1 MHPTLIAQIAKH
13 LPDVNLKDAGL
24 QALLGAISLH
34 FDTMERDKRLTE
46 HAFEVSEREYQE
58 ILNDLRRENEL
69 KQESISKIKAATQ
82 ALSPNPGPSGQ
93 EELHGEELLDV
104 IRFLEQQIQETKHLE
119 EELLKAKEAA
129 ESSSKAK
136 SNFLSV
142 MSHEIRTP
150 LNAIIG
156 YIHLLSNDNSHQAQ
170 EEYLKAISISS
181 QNLLNLVNDILDF
194 SKIEEGRIEFQM
206 RKINVR
212 NMAQE
217 LKLANAFKAS
227 ERENNIT
234 VMLDQDLPEYVLG
247 DEVRLSQILNNLI
260 SNAIKFTYA
269 GQISIEINKIRESDT
284 KVCLQFKV
292 RDTGVGIAPE
302 AKSIIFER
310 FTQANSEIN
319 RQYGG
324 SGLGLSIVKKLLEL
338 QGKTIELESE
348 LGKGSAFFFEMS
360 FDKYPDE
367 DSQRGKSLEKQAPDL
382 SGVRILLVE
391 DMYLNSI
398 MAKTMLSNWKAE
410 VELAE
415 NGQIGLDMFKE
426 RHYDLILMDL
436 QMPVMDGITAT
447 IKIRALDPKVP
458 IIALTASSSF
468 ETQNEIKSSGMDDYI
483 SKPFNPYS
491 LFETIKKHVKV
502 EYTSY

>member
-34 FDTMERDKRLTE
+34 YDTMERDKRLTE

-82 ALSPNPGPSGQ
+82 ALNPNPSPSEQG
-93 EELHGEELLDV
+93 ELKGEELLDV

-156 YIHLLSNDNSHQAQ
+156 YIHLLSNENSHQTQ

-212 NMAQE
+212 NMVQE

-227 ERENNIT
+227 ERENKIT
-234 VMLDQDLPEYVLG
+234 VMLDQDLPEHVLG

-260 SNAIKFTYA
+260 SNAIKFTNG
-269 GQISIEINKIRESDT
+269 GQISIEINKISENNT

-292 RDTGVGIAPE
+292 KDTGVGIAPE

-348 LGKGSAFFFEMS
+348 LGKGSTFFFDMS
-360 FDKYPDE
+360 FEKDPDE
-367 DSQRGKSLEKQAPDL
+367 DSQRGKNPEKQAPDL

-415 NGQIGLDMFKE
+415 NGQIALEMFKE

-447 IKIRALDPKVP
+447 IKIRSLDPKVP

-491 LFETIKKHVKV
+491 LFETIKKYVKV
-502 EYTSY
+502 EYTNY